1 MHMAD
6 STGLERLH
14 AFVLGRVQGVGFRAF
29 VLQEASAMDLKGWC
43 RNVGWDQVE
52 VVAEGSRANLEGLL
66 MELHRG
72 PSMSAVVKVI
82 SEWTLGTG
90 EFTQFRVR

>member
-14 AFVLGRVQGVGFRAF
+14 AFVHGRVQGVGFRAF
-29 VLQEASAMDLKGWC
+29 VLHEASALDLNGWC
-43 RNVGWDQVE
+43 RNVGWNQVE
-52 VVAEGSRANLEGLL
+52 VVAEGSKANLEGLL
-66 MELHRG
+66 AELRRG
-72 PSMSAVVKVI
+72 PSMSAVEKVI
-82 SEWTLGTG
+82 SEWTQGTG